1 MLNFPIKDGTEFIV
15 FDMEWNQPIY
25 GKTYD
30 FDVSALTGEIIEI
43 GAVKYSYENGLL
55 IRKGIFSRDIKPV
68 MYRKLHYHVKK
79 VTHKTNEDLLH
90 GVLFGDAY
98 DEFVKFIGRAQILVG
113 WGSSDPAMLKQN
125 LKFFD
130 MDDDLHLYFLD
141 LQPVFSLFGGERG
154 QQRSVEFAV
163 DYYGIDKS
171 EEFHSATAD
180 AIYTGK
186 IFEKIFEHNKTA
198 QVLSAVSS
206 SAIDPD
212 IVSEFTFV
220 SSPSKTPSAAFDGVH
235 AFWKKCPICNAE
247 VTSKIPRFRIRKSE
261 YALLF
266 CPVHGEFFARS
277 RVKKNRD
284 GDNYASSV
292 LRLAT
297 QNDYYLVACKKEE
310 FDKFGAEGAPKPV
323 PENTSEETC

>member
-1 MLNFPIKDGTEFIV
+1 MLNFPIKDGTEFVV

-30 FDVSALTGEIIEI
+30 IDVSSLTGEIIEI
-43 GAVKYSYENGLL
+43 GAVKYIYENGLL
-55 IRKGIFSRDIKPV
+55 VKTGEFSRDIKPV
-68 MYRKLHYHVKK
+68 IYKKLHYHVKK
-79 VTHKTNEDLLH
+79 VTHKTNEDLAK
-90 GVLFGDAY
+90 GVLFADAY
-98 DEFVKFIGRAQILVG
+98 EDFTKFLGHAQVLVG
-113 WGSSDPAMLKQN
+113 WGGSDPAMLKQN
-125 LKFFD
+125 LRFFD
-130 MDDDLHLYFLD
+130 MDDDLHLFFLD
-141 LQPVFSLFGGERG
+141 LQPVFSLFGGEKG

-163 DYYGIDKS
+163 DYYGIAKS
-171 EEFHSATAD
+171 EGFHSATAD

-212 IVSEFTFV
+212 IMSEYTFV
-220 SSPSKTPSAAFDGVH
+220 GSPSKTPVAAFEGAH
-235 AFWKKCPICNAE
+235 AFWKKCPICKHTLSE
-247 VTSKIPRFRIRKSE
+247 KIPRFRIRKSE

-266 CPVHGEFFARS
+266 CPNHGEFFARS

-284 GDNYASSV
+284 GDSYAASV

-310 FDKFGAEGAPKPV
+310 FDRFGSDGAPKASG
-323 PENTSEETC
+323 ENTEK